1 MKKKVYEVWGRWAI
15 TPGGV
20 KENWSLAV
28 EGNRIIDAGKKG
40 EMRRKYKFSD
50 SLGGED
56 RLVCPGFVD
65 THMHSY
71 QIATKGITPDMSLL
85 EWLKRY
91 IWKWEGGLTKEKA
104 KACAEVAYLQMIRS
118 GTTSFSD
125 FTAVHHVEQAFRVAD
140 RFGLRGMIGKTL
152 MDRNGPPEQVEDTD
166 FALRDSEKLLR
177 KWNGRG
183 NGRLGYALTPRFA
196 LTCTDELLSAAGEMA
211 NKYGVFFRTHTDEN
225 TLERK
230 GDMDMYGTGPIR
242 HFEKLG
248 LLNER
253 TLLAHCIWCT
263 EKELRLLKK
272 RKVKVAH
279 CPGSNMFLASGV
291 ANVPE
296 MLRMGITVGLGT
308 DVAAYYNFSMMEQM
322 RLACLLQKV
331 HRRDPHAMEHE
342 KAFAMGTWMGAQALG
357 MNDTGKLAKGMKA
370 DILLLSTNHLAFSPM
385 NDPLSQIVYSA
396 FPSAVDTTI
405 CDGSVLMRGRKVL
418 VANSHMVMKEAR
430 ELLEMKV
437 VLAQ

>member
-1 MKKKVYEVWGRWAI
+1 MKRIYEVWGRWMV
-15 TPGGV
+15 TTGGV
-20 KENWSLAV
+20 REGWSLAV
-28 EGNRIIDAGKKG
+28 EGGRIADIGKRS
-40 EMRRKYKFSD
+40 EIRRKYKFSD

-56 RLVCPGFVD
+56 RMVCPGFVD

-71 QIATKGITPDMSLL
+71 QVATKGLAPDMSLL
-85 EWLKRY
+85 AWLKEY
-91 IWKWEGGLTKEKA
+91 IWKWEGALTKEKA
-104 KACAEVAYLQMIRS
+104 RACAEVAYLQMIRS

-125 FTAVHHVEQAFRVAD
+125 FTAVHHVEEAFRAAE

-166 FALRDSEKLLR
+166 FALRESEKLLR
-177 KWNGRG
+177 KWDGKAG
-183 NGRLGYALTPRFA
+183 GRLAYALTPRFA
-196 LTCTDELLSAAGEMA
+196 LTSTDELLLGARGMA
-211 NKYGVFFRTHTDEN
+211 DKYGVFFRTHTDEN
-225 TLERK
+225 ALERK
-230 GDMDMYGTGPIR
+230 GDMKLYGEGSLG
-242 HFEKLG
+242 HFGKLG
-248 LLNER
+248 ILNEK

-272 RKVKVAH
+272 KKVKVAH

-291 ANVPE
+291 ADVPE
-296 MLRMGITVGLGT
+296 MLRMGIAVGLGT

-331 HRRDPHAMEHE
+331 HRRDPHAMEHG

-357 MNDTGKLAKGMKA
+357 MDDAGKLAKGMKA

-385 NDPLSQIVYSA
+385 NDPISQIVYSA

-405 CDGSVLMRGRKVL
+405 CDGKVLMKGRKVL
-418 VANSHMVMKEAR
+418 VANSHLVVQKAR
-430 ELLEMKV
+430 ELLETGG
-437 VLAQ
+437 

>member
-1 MKKKVYEVWGRWAI
+1 MKNMYEVWGRWMV
-15 TPGGV
+15 TPSGV

-28 EGNRIIDAGKKG
+28 EGDRIIDIGKKS
-40 EMRRKYKFSD
+40 EMRRKYKFHD

-71 QIATKGITPDMSLL
+71 QVATKGLTPDMSLL
-85 EWLKRY
+85 AWLKKY
-91 IWKWEGGLTKEKA
+91 IWKWEGALTKEKA
-104 KACAEVAYLQMIRS
+104 NACAEVTYLQMIRS

-125 FTAVHHVEQAFRVAD
+125 FTAVHHVEEAFRVAE

-177 KWNGRG
+177 KWNGTG
-183 NGRLGYALTPRFA
+183 NGRLRYALTPRFA
-196 LTCTDELLSAAGEMA
+196 LTSTDELLIGAREMA
-211 NKYGVFFRTHTDEN
+211 DKYGVFFRTHTDEN

-230 GDMDMYGTGPIR
+230 GDMKLYGEGSLR

-248 LLNER
+248 ILNER

-263 EKELRLLKK
+263 EKELKLLKK

-291 ANVPE
+291 AHVPE
-296 MLRMGITVGLGT
+296 MLKMGITVGLGS

-322 RLACLLQKV
+322 RLACLMQKV
-331 HRRDPHAMEHE
+331 HKMDPHAMEHTQ
-342 KAFAMGTWMGAQALG
+342 AFAMGTWMGAQALG

-405 CDGSVLMRGRKVL
+405 CDGKILMRGRKVL

-430 ELLEMKV
+430 ELLEMKG
-437 VLAQ
+437 

>member
-1 MKKKVYEVWGRWAI
+1 MYEVWGRWMV
-15 TPGGV
+15 TPDGV

-28 EGNRIIDAGKKG
+28 EGDRIVDIGKKDDI
-40 EMRRKYKFSD
+40 RKKYKFSD

-56 RLVCPGFVD
+56 RLVCPGLID

-71 QIATKGITPDMSLL
+71 QIATKGLTPDMSLL

-91 IWKWEGGLTKEKA
+91 IWKWEGQLTKEKA
-104 KACAEVAYLQMIRS
+104 RACAEVAYLQMIRC

-125 FTAVHHVEQAFRVAD
+125 FTAVHHAEEAFKVAD
-140 RFGLRGMIGKTL
+140 KFGLRGMIGKTL
-152 MDRNGPPEQVEDTD
+152 MDRNSPPELEEDTD
-166 FALRDSEKLLR
+166 AALRESERLLR
-177 KWNGRG
+177 KWNGRA
-183 NGRLGYALTPRFA
+183 NGRLRYALTPRFA
-196 LTCTDELLSAAGEMA
+196 LTCTDELLAGAREMA
-211 NKYGVFFRTHTDEN
+211 DKYKVFFRTHTDEN

-230 GDMDMYGTGPIR
+230 TDMRIYGEGSIR
-242 HFEKLG
+242 HFERKG

-263 EKELRLLKK
+263 KNDLEILKK

-291 ANVPE
+291 ADIPW
-296 MLRMGITVGLGT
+296 MLKHGITVGLGS

-331 HRRDPHAMEHE
+331 HLRDPHAMDHT
-342 KAFAMGTWMGAQALG
+342 KAFKMATDLGALALG
-357 MNDTGKLAKGMKA
+357 MAYTGKLAKGMKA

-385 NDPLSQIVYSA
+385 NDPLSQLVYSA

-405 CDGSVLMRGRKVL
+405 CDGKVLMKGRKVL
-418 VANSHMVMKEAR
+418 VANSHMVVEKAR
-430 ELLEMKV
+430 ELLEIKT
-437 VLAQ
+437 

>member
-1 MKKKVYEVWGRWAI
+1 MKRIYEVWGRWMA
-15 TPGGV
+15 TPSGV
-20 KENWSLAV
+20 KKNWGLAV
-28 EGNRIIDAGKKG
+28 EGNRIVDIGKRSEIRK
-40 EMRRKYKFSD
+40 KYKFSD

-65 THMHSY
+65 THMHSF
-71 QIATKGITPDMSLL
+71 QVATKGLAPDMSLL
-85 EWLKRY
+85 AWLKRH
-91 IWKWEGGLTKEKA
+91 IWKWEGALTKEKA
-104 KACAEVAYLQMIRS
+104 RACAEVAYLQMIRC

-125 FTAVHHVEQAFRVAD
+125 FTAVHHAGEAFRVAE

-177 KWNGRG
+177 KWNGKG
-183 NGRLGYALTPRFA
+183 NGRLMYALTPRFA
-196 LTCTDELLSAAGEMA
+196 LTSTDELLSGAREMA
-211 NKYGVFFRTHTDEN
+211 EKYGVFFRTHTDEN

-230 GDMDMYGTGPIR
+230 WDVKLYGGGSLR

-263 EKELRLLKK
+263 EKELGLLKK

-291 ANVPE
+291 ANVPG
-296 MLRMGITVGLGT
+296 MLRKGITVGLGT

-357 MNDTGKLAKGMKA
+357 MNDTGKLARGMKA

-405 CDGSVLMRGRKVL
+405 CDGKVLMRERRVL
-418 VANSHMVMKEAR
+418 VANSHMVMKRAR
-430 ELLEMKV
+430 ELLEMRG
-437 VLAQ
+437 

>member
-1 MKKKVYEVWGRWAI
+1 
-15 TPGGV
+15 V
-20 KENWSLAV
+20 KEGWSLAF
-28 EGNRIIDAGKKG
+28 EGDRIIDIGKRSEIRK
-40 EMRRKYKFSD
+40 KYKFSD

-65 THMHSY
+65 THMHSF
-71 QIATKGITPDMSLL
+71 QVATKGLAPDMSLL
-85 EWLKRY
+85 GWLKKY
-91 IWKWEGGLTKEKA
+91 IWKWEGALTKEKA
-104 KACAEVAYLQMIRS
+104 RACAEVAYLQMIRS

-125 FTAVHHVEQAFRVAD
+125 FTAVHHAEEAFRAAD

-166 FALRDSEKLLR
+166 FALRESEKLLR
-177 KWNGRG
+177 KWNGKG
-183 NGRLGYALTPRFA
+183 KGRLRYALTPRFA
-196 LTCTDELLSAAGEMA
+196 LTCTDELLVGAGEMA
-211 NKYGVFFRTHTDEN
+211 DKYKVFFRTHTDEN
-225 TLERK
+225 ALERK
-230 GDMDMYGTGPIR
+230 GDMRLYGEGSAR
-242 HFEKLG
+242 HLEKLG

-263 EKELRLLKK
+263 GKELALLKK

-331 HRRDPHAMEHE
+331 HRRDPHAMEHHDAW
-342 KAFAMGTWMGAQALG
+342 KMGTWMGAQALG
-357 MNDTGKLAKGMKA
+357 MDYTGKLAEGMKA

-385 NDPLSQIVYSA
+385 NDPISQIVYSA
-396 FPSAVDTTI
+396 FPSAVDTAI
-405 CDGSVLMRGRKVL
+405 CDGKILMRGRKVL
-418 VANSHMVMKEAR
+418 VANSHLVVQKAR
-430 ELLEMKV
+430 EVLETRG
-437 VLAQ
+437 

>member
-1 MKKKVYEVWGRWAI
+1 MKRMYEVWGRWMV
-15 TPGGV
+15 TPSGV

-28 EGNRIIDAGKKG
+28 EGDRIVDIGK
-40 EMRRKYKFSD
+40 RREIRKKYKFSD

-71 QIATKGITPDMSLL
+71 QVATKGLTPDMTLL
-85 EWLKRY
+85 EWLKKY
-91 IWKWEGGLTKEKA
+91 IWKWEGALTKERA
-104 KACAEVAYLQMIRS
+104 RACAEVTYLQMIRS

-125 FTAVHHVEQAFRVAD
+125 FTAVHHTEEAFRVAE

-152 MDRNGPPEQVEDTD
+152 MDRNSPPEQEEDTD
-166 FALRDSEKLLR
+166 FALRESEKLLR
-177 KWNGRG
+177 KWNGKAG
-183 NGRLGYALTPRFA
+183 GRLRYALTPRFA
-196 LTCTDELLSAAGEMA
+196 LTCTDELLVGAGEMA
-211 NKYGVFFRTHTDEN
+211 DKYGVFFRTHTDEN

-230 GDMDMYGTGPIR
+230 GDMKLYGEGSVR

-248 LLNER
+248 ILNER

-291 ANVPE
+291 ADVPE

-331 HRRDPHAMEHE
+331 HRRDPHAMEHTQ
-342 KAFAMGTWMGAQALG
+342 AFAMGTWMGAQALG
-357 MNDTGKLAKGMKA
+357 MDYTGKLAKGMKA

-385 NDPLSQIVYSA
+385 NDPISQIVYSA

-405 CDGSVLMRGRKVL
+405 CDGKVLMGERKVL
-418 VANSHMVMKEAR
+418 VANSHLIVKKAR
-430 ELLEMKV
+430 EVLEMKG
-437 VLAQ
+437 

>member
-1 MKKKVYEVWGRWAI
+1 MKRIYEVWGRQVI

-20 KENWSLAV
+20 RKDWSLAV
-28 EGNRIIDAGKKG
+28 EGDRIIDMGKRAEIRK
-40 EMRRKYKFSD
+40 KYKFSD

-71 QIATKGITPDMSLL
+71 QVAMKGLAPDMSLL
-85 EWLKRY
+85 GWLKRY
-91 IWKWEGGLTKEKA
+91 IWKWEGGLTRERA
-104 KACAEVAYLQMIRS
+104 RACAEVAYLQMIRC

-125 FTAVHHVEQAFRVAD
+125 FTAVRHAEEAFRVAE

-152 MDRNGPPEQVEDTD
+152 MDRNGPQEQVEDTD
-166 FALRDSEKLLR
+166 FALRESEKLLR
-177 KWNGRG
+177 KWDGKA
-183 NGRLGYALTPRFA
+183 NGRLRYALTPRFA
-196 LTCTDELLSAAGEMA
+196 LTSTDELLSAAREMA
-211 NKYGVFFRTHTDEN
+211 DKYGVFFRTHTDEN

-248 LLNER
+248 ILNER

-296 MLRMGITVGLGT
+296 MLKMGISVGLGT

-331 HRRDPHAMEHE
+331 HRRDPHAMEHGE
-342 KAFAMGTWMGAQALG
+342 AFAMGTWMGAQALG
-357 MNDTGKLAKGMKA
+357 MNDTGKLAKGAKA

-405 CDGSVLMRGRKVL
+405 CDGRILMRGRKVL
-418 VANSHMVMKEAR
+418 VANSHLVMQKAR
-430 ELLEMKV
+430 ELLEMKG
-437 VLAQ
+437 

>member
-1 MKKKVYEVWGRWAI
+1 MKRMYEVWGRWVI
-15 TPGGV
+15 TPAGV

-28 EGNRIIDAGKKG
+28 EGDRIIDIGKRSEIRK
-40 EMRRKYKFSD
+40 KYKFSD

-71 QIATKGITPDMSLL
+71 QIATKGLTPDMSLL
-85 EWLKRY
+85 AWLKKY
-91 IWKWEGGLTKEKA
+91 IWKWEGALTKEKA
-104 KACAEVAYLQMIRS
+104 RACAEVAYLQMIRS

-125 FTAVHHVEQAFRVAD
+125 FTAVHHVEEAFRVAE

-152 MDRNGPPEQVEDTD
+152 MDRNSPPEQEEDTD
-166 FALRDSEKLLR
+166 FALRESEKLLR
-177 KWNGRG
+177 RWNGKA
-183 NGRLGYALTPRFA
+183 NGRLRYALTPRFA
-196 LTCTDELLSAAGEMA
+196 LTCTDELLVGAGEMA
-211 NKYGVFFRTHTDEN
+211 KKYGVFFRTHTDEN

-230 GDMDMYGTGPIR
+230 GDIDMYGTGPVR

-272 RKVKVAH
+272 RKVNVAH

-291 ANVPE
+291 ANIPE
-296 MLRMGITVGLGT
+296 MLKMGITVGLGS

-322 RLACLLQKV
+322 RLACLMQKV
-331 HRRDPHAMEHE
+331 YRCDPHAMEHE

-357 MNDTGKLAKGMKA
+357 MKDTGKLAKGMKA

-385 NDPLSQIVYSA
+385 NDPISQIVYSA
-396 FPSAVDTTI
+396 FPSAVDATI
-405 CDGSVLMRGRKVL
+405 CDGKILMRERTVL
-418 VANSHMVMKEAR
+418 VANSHLVMKEAR
-430 ELLEMKV
+430 ELLEMKNK
-437 VLAQ
+437 

>member
-1 MKKKVYEVWGRWAI
+1 MKKRIYEVWGRWVIA
-15 TPGGV
+15 PAGAR
-20 KENWSLAV
+20 KEWSLAV
-28 EGNRIIDAGKKG
+28 EGDRIIDIGKKAEIRG
-40 EMRRKYKFSD
+40 KYKFSD

-71 QIATKGITPDMSLL
+71 QVATKGIAPGMSLL
-85 EWLKRY
+85 AWLRKH
-91 IWKWEGGLTKEKA
+91 IWKWEGALTKEKA

-125 FTAVHHVEQAFRVAD
+125 FTAVHHAEEAFRAAE

-166 FALRDSEKLLR
+166 FALRESEKLLR
-177 KWNGRG
+177 KWNGKG
-183 NGRLGYALTPRFA
+183 NGRLRYALTPRFA
-196 LTCTDELLSAAGEMA
+196 LTCTDELLLGAGEMA
-211 NKYGVFFRTHTDEN
+211 ERYGVFFRTHTDEN

-230 GDMDMYGTGPIR
+230 GDMKMYGTGSIR

-248 LLNER
+248 LLNR
-253 TLLAHCIWCT
+253 RALLAHCIWCT
-263 EKELRLLKK
+263 EKELGLLKK
-272 RKVKVAH
+272 RGVKVAH

-308 DVAAYYNFSMMEQM
+308 DVAAYCNFSMMEQM

-331 HRRDPHAMEHE
+331 HRRDPHAMEHT

-357 MNDTGKLAKGMKA
+357 MGDTGKLAKGMKA

-385 NDPLSQIVYSA
+385 NDPISQIIYSA

-405 CDGSVLMRGRKVL
+405 CDGRILMRGRKVL
-418 VANSHMVMKEAR
+418 VANSHLVMQKAR
-430 ELLEMKV
+430 ELLEIKG
-437 VLAQ
+437 

>member
-1 MKKKVYEVWGRWAI
+1 MKRMYEVWGRWI
-15 TPGGV
+15 VTPSGV

-28 EGNRIIDAGKKG
+28 EGGRIVDIGK
-40 EMRRKYKFSD
+40 RREIRKKYKFSD

-71 QIATKGITPDMSLL
+71 QVATKGLTPDMTLL
-85 EWLKRY
+85 EWLKKY
-91 IWKWEGGLTKEKA
+91 IWRWEGALTKERA
-104 KACAEVAYLQMIRS
+104 RACAEVTYLQMIRS

-125 FTAVHHVEQAFRVAD
+125 FTAVHHVEEAFRVAE

-152 MDRNGPPEQVEDTD
+152 MDRNSPPEQVEDTD
-166 FALRDSEKLLR
+166 FALRESEKLLR
-177 KWNGRG
+177 KWNGKAG
-183 NGRLGYALTPRFA
+183 GRLRYALTPRFA
-196 LTCTDELLSAAGEMA
+196 LTCTDELLSGAGEMA

-230 GDMDMYGTGPIR
+230 GDMKLYGEGSVR

-248 LLNER
+248 ILNER

-291 ANVPE
+291 ADVPK

-331 HRRDPHAMEHE
+331 HRRDPHAMEHTQ
-342 KAFAMGTWMGAQALG
+342 AFAMGTWMGAQALG
-357 MNDTGKLAKGMKA
+357 MDYTGKLARGMKA

-385 NDPLSQIVYSA
+385 NDPISQIVYSA

-405 CDGSVLMRGRKVL
+405 CDGKVLMRERKVL
-418 VANSHMVMKEAR
+418 VANSHLIVKKAR
-430 ELLEMKV
+430 EVLEMNG
-437 VLAQ
+437 

>member
-1 MKKKVYEVWGRWAI
+1 MRRMYEVWGRWVV
-15 TPGGV
+15 TPAGI

-28 EGNRIIDAGKKG
+28 EGDRIIDIGKRS
-40 EMRRKYKFSD
+40 EIRKRHKFSD

-65 THMHSY
+65 AHMHSF
-71 QIATKGITPDMSLL
+71 QVATKGLTPDMSLL
-85 EWLKRY
+85 AWLKKY
-91 IWKWEGGLTKEKA
+91 IWKWEGGLTREKA
-104 KACAEVAYLQMIRS
+104 RACAEVAYLQMIRS

-125 FTAVHHVEQAFRVAD
+125 FTAVHHSEEAFRVAE

-152 MDRNGPPEQVEDTD
+152 MDRNSPPEQEEDTD
-166 FALRDSEKLLR
+166 FALRESEKLLR
-177 KWNGRG
+177 KWNGKAD
-183 NGRLGYALTPRFA
+183 GRLRYALTPRFA
-196 LTCTDELLSAAGEMA
+196 LTSTDELLLGAREMA
-211 NKYGVFFRTHTDEN
+211 DKHGVFFRTHTDEN
-225 TLERK
+225 ALERK
-230 GDMDMYGTGPIR
+230 GDMKLYGEGCLR

-248 LLNER
+248 LLNEK

-263 EKELRLLKK
+263 EKELKLLKK

-296 MLRMGITVGLGT
+296 MLKMGITVGLGS

-331 HRRDPHAMEHE
+331 YRCDPHAMGHE

-357 MNDTGKLAKGMKA
+357 MDYTGKLAKGMKA

-385 NDPLSQIVYSA
+385 NDLISQIVYSA

-405 CDGSVLMRGRKVL
+405 CDGRILMRERKVV
-418 VANSHMVMKEAR
+418 VANSHTVVQKAR
-430 ELLEMKV
+430 ELLEIK
-437 VLAQ
+437 